1 MSKFE
6 NYDDVSKS
14 YDQGR
19 EPVGADVIVGMLHVY
34 GGKPLKVSYLNG
46 CKTLVFYCKTLYC
59 KF

>member
-34 GGKPLKVSYLNG
+34 GGKPLKVSCLFD
-46 CKTLVFYCKTLYC
+46 CKVCFLF
-59 KF
+59 

>member
-14 YDQGR
+14 YDQAR

-34 GGKPLKVSYLNG
+34 GGKPLKVSYLFG
-46 CKTLVFYCKTLYC
+46 CKTVVFYSKTLYS

>member
-34 GGKPLKVSYLNG
+34 GGKPLKVSCLFD
-46 CKTLVFYCKTLYC
+46 CKTVCFLF
-59 KF
+59 